1 VANRLVK
8 KVTMSNMRDLVGNIA
23 QSNHYMV
30 SFSALNTAITRH
42 LSGYI
47 GIDNVVEFLSRKSGL
62 LCSEASLPTSSFA
75 TGEVKD
81 NFMGIPQEFAHTRIY
96 TDIDFTFYVDNDYTN
111 LMIFE
116 GWMDYIS
123 SAGEIGEL
131 NENYYRRLRYPD
143 EYKVQSMFISKFEKN
158 YSSQI
163 DYQFINAFPKT
174 MTAIP
179 VSYGEAD
186 LLKVSVSFNYDRY
199 IMNPKGYFKKSNASF
214 FKDMSRSK
222 PQIQQ
227 EAGIDIISPEK
238 NPDLFEPD
246 YVPSNK
252 EWTTD
257 DGNETKDHRSGR
269 DSKGSYTINS
279 RGRKVYN

>member
-1 VANRLVK
+1 MANRLVK

-47 GIDNVVEFLSRKSGL
+47 GIDDVVEFLSRKSGL
-62 LCSEASLPTSSFA
+62 LCSDAVLPTSSFA

-96 TDIDFTFYVDNDYTN
+96 TDLDFTFYVDRDYTN

-123 SAGEIGEL
+123 SGGEIGEL
-131 NENYYRRLRYPD
+131 NDNYYRRFQYPD
-143 EYKVQSMFISKFEKN
+143 NYKVQSMFITKFEKDYN
-158 YSSQI
+158 AQI

-174 MTAIP
+174 ITSIP

-186 LLKVSVSFNYDRY
+186 LLKVTVSFNYDRY
-199 IMNPKGYFKKSNASF
+199 IMNPKGYYRQSNTSFFSDIIRRSAPSTYMKKTNKKSEPKSDPGQSTF
-214 FKDMSRSK
+214 SGTTDY
-222 PQIQQ
+222 
-227 EAGIDIISPEK
+227 
-238 NPDLFEPD
+238 NPDSD
-246 YVPSNK
+246 YAPGYGPND
-252 EWTTD
+252 D
-257 DGNETKDHRSGR
+257 DGKDTSQG
-269 DSKGSYTINS
+269 GSYI
-279 RGRKVYN
+279 

>member
-1 VANRLVK
+1 
-8 KVTMSNMRDLVGNIA
+8 MRDLVGNIA

-62 LCSEASLPTSSFA
+62 LCSDAVLPTSSFA

-96 TDIDFTFYVDNDYTN
+96 TDLDFTFYVDRDYTN

-123 SAGEIGEL
+123 SGGEIGEL
-131 NENYYRRLRYPD
+131 NDNYYRRFQYPD
-143 EYKVQSMFISKFEKN
+143 TYKVQSMFITKFEKDYN
-158 YSSQI
+158 SQI

-174 MTAIP
+174 ITAIP
-179 VSYGEAD
+179 VSYGPAD
-186 LLKVSVSFNYDRY
+186 LLKVTVSFNYDRY
-199 IMNPKGYFKKSNASF
+199 VMNPKGRYKKSRTSSF
-214 FKDMSRSK
+214 MDLSNPIDKFGNKDLTQDNRRY
-222 PQIQQ
+222 
-227 EAGIDIISPEK
+227 DVK
-238 NPDLFEPD
+238 NFTDAQRNNMKQTIVKDRTGTPS
-246 YVPSNK
+246 YVFDAKTQSALDALSNK
-252 EWTTD
+252 
-257 DGNETKDHRSGR
+257 
-269 DSKGSYTINS
+269 
-279 RGRKVYN
+279 

>member
-1 VANRLVK
+1 MRE
-8 KVTMSNMRDLVGNIA
+8 MRDIVGTVA

-30 SFSALNTAITRH
+30 SFSALNRPITRH

-47 GIDNVVEFLSRKSGL
+47 GIDNVVDFLSRKSGL

-96 TDIDFTFYVDNDYTN
+96 TDLDFTFYVDRDYTN

-131 NENYYRRLRYPD
+131 NDNYYRRFQYPD
-143 EYKVQSMFISKFEKN
+143 NYKVQSMFITKFEKDYN
-158 YSSQI
+158 SQI

-174 MTAIP
+174 ITSIP

-186 LLKVSVSFNYDRY
+186 LLKVTVTFNYDRY
-199 IMNPKGYFKKSNASF
+199 IMNPKGYLRHSHTSF
-214 FKDMSRSK
+214 FS
-222 PQIQQ
+222 
-227 EAGIDIISPEK
+227 DIIRKSA
-238 NPDLFEPD
+238 
-246 YVPSNK
+246 PSYESSSQTTSSSINEVKQDKK
-252 EWTTD
+252 EVNNNNNNNNNND
-257 DGNETKDHRSGR
+257 RFGYSEEEYNQKVMEGLNDIEEGR
-269 DSKGSYTINS
+269 DRN
-279 RGRKVYN
+279 